1 MKKELTGDDVKQEFK
16 QFEKFAFK
24 QRMIELAVAF
34 ILGSAFQNAVTA
46 ISNYLIMPLIKFV
59 LNKTGE
65 NWRCFTYTPLE
76 GMTFEVGKFLG
87 AFIDFLLIAI
97 VLYIIYQK
105 IILRLV
111 PKEADM
117 ASCQYCLS
125 VINKNCLRC
134 PQCTSYLKEV
144 KNE

>member
-1 MKKELTGDDVKQEFK
+1 MKKELTDDDIKNEIR

-24 QRMIELAVAF
+24 QRMVEMAVAF
-34 ILGSAFQNAVTA
+34 ILGAAFQNAVTA

-59 LNKTGE
+59 LNQTGE
-65 NWRCFTYTPLE
+65 NWRCFTYTPIE

-87 AFIDFLLIAI
+87 AFVDFLLIAT
-97 VLYIIYQK
+97 VLYIVYQK
-105 IILRLV
+105 IILRFT
-111 PKEADM
+111 PKEDIIR
-117 ASCQYCLS
+117 CQYCLS
-125 VINKNCLRC
+125 VINKDCIRC